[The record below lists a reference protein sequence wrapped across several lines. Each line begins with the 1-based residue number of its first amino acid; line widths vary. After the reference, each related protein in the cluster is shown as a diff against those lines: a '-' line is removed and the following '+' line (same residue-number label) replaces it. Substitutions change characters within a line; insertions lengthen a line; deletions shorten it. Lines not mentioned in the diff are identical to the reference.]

1 MNIIGDIGG
10 SKARFAL
17 VDKKDGICCRQ
28 TYYKAEF
35 ENISEALRRFM
46 QYNNLRGGRALLA
59 VNAPVVNGLPAK
71 KSNDWGY
78 NPEKI
83 KAETN
88 LKDISFIND
97 GIAHAMAIPWLRRE
111 DIFPLYPA
119 DSEAQGTIVSVSIGT
134 EVGVAYGIYN
144 SARGRYDF
152 YPSEGGSQF
161 FSPASPGH
169 IEILCRILE
178 TNTSLAWNH
187 LTSGSGISRLYNL
200 LYNDNCSASE
210 IMSAQ
215 FENGRFYKV
224 FEIFGELLG
233 AFIHNIACM
242 LLPFGGIYLTGGV
255 LSRPEVLSR
264 LRQTPFKHF
273 YELGT
278 PADSPLRRLPVR
290 IVSNDSSALI
300 GLAHCF

>member
-1 MNIIGDIGG
+1 M
-10 SKARFAL
+10 
-17 VDKKDGICCRQ
+17 
-28 TYYKAEF
+28 
-35 ENISEALRRFM
+35 
-46 QYNNLRGGRALLA
+46 
-59 VNAPVVNGLPAK
+59 
-71 KSNDWGY
+71 
-78 NPEKI
+78 
-83 KAETN
+83 
-88 LKDISFIND
+88 
-97 GIAHAMAIPWLRRE
+97 
-111 DIFPLYPA
+111 
-119 DSEAQGTIVSVSIGT
+119 
-134 EVGVAYGIYN
+134 GVAYGIYN

-178 TNTSLAWNH
+178 ADTSLAWNH

-215 FENGRFYKV
+215 FENERFYKA